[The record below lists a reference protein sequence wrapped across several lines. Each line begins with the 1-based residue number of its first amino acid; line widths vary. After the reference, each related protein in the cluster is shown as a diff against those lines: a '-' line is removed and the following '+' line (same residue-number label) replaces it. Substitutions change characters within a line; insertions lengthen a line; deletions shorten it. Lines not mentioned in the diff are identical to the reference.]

1 MRPWF
6 SRSPRSGLELLL
18 PERRSAEDWFV
29 FSVTERIVPELFA
42 LIAKVARAP
51 TLVCA
56 TEWCVCTQCSPCAGL
71 RSLMWA
77 SLLYW
82 GEQPAQD
89 TAPAPPLSQ
98 NVPAWVPQS
107 LGSHYPP
114 GLIRV
119 SCAATASQDQ
129 PTPAQEGDKR
139 PCHLCLFA
147 QILRRDFS

>member
-1 MRPWF
+1 M
-6 SRSPRSGLELLL
+6 
-18 PERRSAEDWFV
+18 

-98 NVPAWVPQS
+98 NIPAWIPQS